1 MRFNPLLAAALL
13 FGAAAPS
20 ASAQNDECSIYF
32 GQAQN
37 VCDAA
42 VDGTRLFHPIAGLLV
57 SGGNPVIGTAQS
69 LGGFPHMFIGVRAN
83 LVNVGLPDLNYDG
96 SGNTVAL
103 DDEVLFPSPVVE
115 GGLGI
120 WKGLNHGL
128 LSIDALGSAQLLPTD
143 QVDNL
148 TVDEDARNI
157 GDIALGLGYGARIGL
172 LRGSFPVPSVS
183 VSIMKRTIPR
193 IQYGDLSDVS
203 QDYQYAVDLQ
213 ATNLR
218 AVASTRLLFL
228 NVAAGLGWDNYTGD
242 AEILFREP
250 LTGIPQPPIDI
261 ELDNSR
267 TMVFFGAVLDFP
279 VVKIAGEIGYQS
291 GKDQNLPTDFEG
303 IDDTSGKMFGSV
315 GVRFGF

>member
-1 MRFNPLLAAALL
+1 MRFRHVLPAILLTTVA
-13 FGAAAPS
+13 S
-20 ASAQNDECSIYF
+20 TASAQNDECSIYF

-69 LGGFPHMFIGVRAN
+69 LGGFPHLFLGVRAN
-83 LVNVGLPDLNYDG
+83 MVKVGLPDLAYDG
-96 SGNTVAL
+96 SSNTVPL
-103 DDEVLFPSPVVE
+103 DDEILFPSPVIE

-120 WKGLNHGL
+120 WKGLNRGL
-128 LSIDALGSAQLLPTD
+128 LSVDALASAQLLPTD

-157 GDIALGLGYGARIGL
+157 GDIALGLGYGVRVGL
-172 LRGSFPVPSVS
+172 LEGSFPVPSVS
-183 VSIMKRTIPR
+183 VSVMKRTIPR
-193 IQYGDLSDVS
+193 IQYGDLTDGS

-218 AVASTRLLFL
+218 AVASTRLAFL

-242 AEILFREP
+242 AQILFREP

-267 TMVFFGAVLDFP
+267 TMIFLDALLDFP
-279 VVKIAGEIGYQS
+279 VFKIGAEIGYQS
-291 GKDQNLPTDFEG
+291 GKDQDLPTDFEG
-303 IDDTSGKMFGSV
+303 IDDTEGKIFGSV
-315 GVRFGF
+315 GIRFGF

>member
-1 MRFNPLLAAALL
+1 MRFRNLFVPILLATVA
-13 FGAAAPS
+13 S
-20 ASAQNDECSIYF
+20 NASAQNDECSIYV

-83 LVNVGLPDLNYDG
+83 LVKVGLPDLNYDG
-96 SGNTVAL
+96 TSSTVPL
-103 DDEVLFPSPVVE
+103 DDEIVFPSPVVE
-115 GGLGI
+115 AGLGI
-120 WKGLNHGL
+120 WRGLNHGL
-128 LSIDALGSAQLLPTD
+128 LSLDALGSAQLLPTN
-143 QVDNL
+143 QIDNL

-157 GDIALGLGYGARIGL
+157 GDVALGLGYGARVGIL
-172 LRGSFPVPSVS
+172 EGSFPIPSVS
-183 VSIMKRTIPR
+183 VSVMKRTIPR
-193 IQYGDLSDVS
+193 IQYGDLTDGS

-218 AVASTRLLFL
+218 LVASTKVIFI
-228 NVAAGLGWDNYTGD
+228 NVAAGLGWDKYTGD
-242 AEILFREP
+242 AQILFREP

-267 TMVFFGAVLDFP
+267 TMMFLDALLDFP
-279 VVKIAGEIGYQS
+279 IFKIAGEIGYQA
-291 GKDQNLPTDFEG
+291 GKDQDLPTDFEG
-303 IDDTSGKMFGSV
+303 IDDTKGKLFGSV
-315 GVRFGF
+315 GIRFGF

>member
-1 MRFNPLLAAALL
+1 MRFQSVLSSILLA
-13 FGAAAPS
+13 S
-20 ASAQNDECSIYF
+20 VVSTASAQNDECSIYV

-69 LGGFPHMFIGVRAN
+69 LGGFPHFFIGARAN
-83 LVNVGLPDLNYDG
+83 LVKVGLPDLNYDG
-96 SGNTVAL
+96 SSNTVPL

-115 GGLGI
+115 AGLGI
-120 WKGLNHGL
+120 WRGLNHGL
-128 LSIDALGSAQLLPTD
+128 LSIDALGSAQLLPTN

-157 GDIALGLGYGARIGL
+157 GDVALGLGYGARVGVL
-172 LRGSFPVPSVS
+172 QGSFPIPSVS
-183 VSIMKRTIPR
+183 LSVMKRTIPR
-193 IQYGDLSDVS
+193 IQYGDLTDPA

-213 ATNLR
+213 ATNIR
-218 AVASTRLLFL
+218 VVASTRLIFI
-228 NVAAGLGWDNYTGD
+228 NVAAGLGWDKYTGD
-242 AEILFREP
+242 AQILFREP

-261 ELDNSR
+261 ELDNTR
-267 TMVFFGAVLDFP
+267 TMMFLDALLDFP
-279 VVKIAGEIGYQS
+279 VFKIAGEIGYQA
-291 GKDQNLPTDFEG
+291 GKDQDLPSDFEG
-303 IDDTSGKMFGSV
+303 IDDTQGKLFGSV

>member
-1 MRFNPLLAAALL
+1 MRFNYVFAPILLATVV
-13 FGAAAPS
+13 S
-20 ASAQNDECSIYF
+20 TASAQNSECSIYA

-69 LGGFPHMFIGVRAN
+69 LGGFPHLFIGVRAN
-83 LVNVGLPDLNYDG
+83 LVKVGLPDLNYDG
-96 SGNTVAL
+96 SSSAVPL
-103 DDEVLFPSPVVE
+103 DDEIVFPSPVVE

-120 WKGLNHGL
+120 WRGLNHGL
-128 LSIDALGSAQLLPTD
+128 LAIDALGSAQLLPTN
-143 QVDNL
+143 QIDNL

-157 GDIALGLGYGARIGL
+157 GDVALGLGYGARVGIL
-172 LRGSFPVPSVS
+172 EGSFPVPSVS
-183 VSIMKRTIPR
+183 VSVMKRTIPR
-193 IQYGDLSDVS
+193 IQYGDLTDGA

-218 AVASTRLLFL
+218 LVASTRLIFI
-228 NVAAGLGWDNYTGD
+228 NIAAGLGWDKYTGD
-242 AEILFREP
+242 AQILFREP

-267 TMVFFGAVLDFP
+267 TMMFLDALLDFP
-279 VVKIAGEIGYQS
+279 VFKIAGEIGYQA
-291 GKDQNLPTDFEG
+291 GKDQDLPTDFQG
-303 IDDTSGKMFGSV
+303 IDDTKGKLFGSV
-315 GVRFGF
+315 GIRFGF